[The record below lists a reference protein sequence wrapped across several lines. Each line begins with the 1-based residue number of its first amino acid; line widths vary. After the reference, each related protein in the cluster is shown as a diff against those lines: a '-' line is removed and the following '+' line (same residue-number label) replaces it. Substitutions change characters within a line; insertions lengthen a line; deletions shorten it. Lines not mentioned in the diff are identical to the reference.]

1 MLGMVHR
8 LLSTIHSIG
17 IILLLYL
24 LLLLFMY
31 YYFFFI
37 GVVSAEQ
44 WRCSKFSDYLS
55 FFPDFGDSIPDPLLW
70 QDSMRG
76 ISYVYPIPSDQINC
90 SGIVTDIQY
99 CYRTPTSMKT
109 NVLVFTLLT
118 LNQIK
123 NSFYVTRTIAIHSS
137 SEDCFS
143 LPTNSSNVINCTTS
157 SDNTSY
163 YCCGMKLSNE
173 EVFEFPATN
182 LAIGIAIPNS
192 SIAILQ
198 EFSTNLAP
206 QVFTVPSY
214 KTNSSLRTGSTH
226 NLTGLTLSNQGF
238 QILRLHISK

>member
-1 MLGMVHR
+1 M
-8 LLSTIHSIG
+8 
-17 IILLLYL
+17 
-24 LLLLFMY
+24 
-31 YYFFFI
+31 
-37 GVVSAEQ
+37 
-44 WRCSKFSDYLS
+44 
-55 FFPDFGDSIPDPLLW
+55 
-70 QDSMRG
+70 
-76 ISYVYPIPSDQINC
+76 
-90 SGIVTDIQY
+90 TDIQY
-99 CYRTPTSMKT
+99 CYRTPTIMKT

-137 SEDCFS
+137 SNHQEDSSS
-143 LPTNSSNVINCTTS
+143 LPTNSSNVIFCATS

-163 YCCGMKLSNE
+163 YCCGFMKLSNE

-198 EFSTNLAP
+198 EFNTNLAP
-206 QVFTVPSY
+206 QVLTVPSLY

-238 QILRLHISK
+238 QILRLRISK